1 MFVINFSQWASLEKT
16 DRDGETL
23 TSKIFG
29 PFSFGKKIWDVFFFR
44 QIPDVTGF
52 ARFSWSLKKI
62 RKTVI

>member
-29 PFSFGKKIWDVFFFR
+29 PFSFGKKIWDVFFSGKFR
-44 QIPDVTGF
+44 TLLV
-52 ARFSWSLKKI
+52 SLDFLD
-62 RKTVI
+62 R